1 MPPQSKAEQ
10 LETQDLATLINEA
23 CARNT
28 VIELHRREN
37 HDLIPAARGRM
48 MVARQDTIFVAEPQ
62 IIGRD
67 NRLHVGQRV
76 DAFFACS
83 GVILQFETEILS
95 TDETVR
101 LNNQK
106 RVRAYMLSAPKR
118 VTPGQRRGFFRTLV
132 LSEANI
138 GATLRHVPR
147 IDPIQCSIVTPAF
160 VGTVVDASPL
170 GFGINIP
177 NVSPSRLKVYDN
189 YFLTF
194 SIPGTMDKI
203 TTLAELRQSREIPEI
218 NATRVGLMMVPWPSR
233 REHTLSIQ
241 PLLRWLNEIQR
252 RTRRVA

>member
-10 LETQDLATLINEA
+10 PDTQDLAALIQEA

-37 HDLIPAARGRM
+37 HDLVPAARGRM
-48 MVARQDTIFVAEPQ
+48 MVTRADKLFVAEPQ

-67 NRLHVGQRV
+67 TRLFVGQRV
-76 DAFFACS
+76 DAFFVSS
-83 GVILQFETEILS
+83 GVIFQFETEILS
-95 TDETVR
+95 TDEMIR

-106 RVRAYMLSAPKR
+106 RVRAFMLSAPTR

-138 GATLRHVPR
+138 SAVLRFVPE
-147 IDPIQCSIVTPAF
+147 IDPMYCSIATPPI
-160 VGTVVDASPL
+160 VGAVVDASPL
-170 GFGINIP
+170 GFGLNLP
-177 NVSPSRLKVYDN
+177 NVTPTRMKMYSN
-189 YFLTF
+189 YFITF
-194 SIPGTMDKI
+194 TIPGTSDKI
-203 TTLAELRQSREIPEI
+203 TTLTELRQAREIPEI

-252 RTRRVA
+252 RSRRVA